1 MPRQIASPQPGIDHS
16 GFSQVTS
23 AGGQRSGS
31 CGVKLGASI
40 IGSRLH
46 DAGIS
51 GAASR
56 KLKSAGRKPACL
68 SLGICNPAG
77 AGDRHRAGKSIV
89 HATPAAMKTRGA
101 TRQQIIPTQ

>member
-16 GFSQVTS
+16 GFSQAIS

-31 CGVKLGASI
+31 CGLRLGASI

-51 GAASR
+51 GAAGT
-56 KLKSAGRKPACL
+56 KLKSAERKPAC
-68 SLGICNPAG
+68 
-77 AGDRHRAGKSIV
+77 
-89 HATPAAMKTRGA
+89 T
-101 TRQQIIPTQ
+101 